1 MVSGFMTPSKK
12 LGSWIIIILAPL
24 RLLHY
29 GYFSM
34 GNSSPKEMG
43 YGATTE
49 LALLKY
55 PLSSMELHFQIFQVR
70 I

>member
-1 MVSGFMTPSKK
+1 MDIFPWEIQAHK
-12 LGSWIIIILAPL
+12 L
-24 RLLHY
+24 
-29 GYFSM
+29 
-34 GNSSPKEMG
+34 G